1 MWRSSKDTEP
11 SHGMKPCGE
20 NSGRYNGDN
29 TSIKNPCA
37 VKIAVHG
44 DTGTEIHPTVVFGK
58 QLNRLEPKKTQPA
71 KVISALGSRCVSP
84 HPNHTMTGKIDS
96 TAFLHNDLLAL
107 FTIIRQKSFGVAVKM
122 AWMLLPVNQFFKLYA
137 SEYAHDEKP

>member
-44 DTGTEIHPTVVFGK
+44 DSGTEIHPTVVFGK

-71 KVISALGSRCVSP
+71 KVISALGSRCASP
-84 HPNHTMTGKIDS
+84 HPNHTMTGKIAS
-96 TAFLHNDLLAL
+96 TCLLYNDLLAL
-107 FTIIRQKSFGVAVKM
+107 YDGLGQKSFHLVCRVVR
-122 AWMLLPVNQFFKLYA
+122 MLP
-137 SEYAHDEKP
+137 